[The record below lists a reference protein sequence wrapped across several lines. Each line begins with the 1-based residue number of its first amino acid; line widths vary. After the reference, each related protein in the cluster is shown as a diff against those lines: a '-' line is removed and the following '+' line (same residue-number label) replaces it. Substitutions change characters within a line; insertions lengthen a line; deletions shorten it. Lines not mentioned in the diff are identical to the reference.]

1 MVMRSTVLSF
11 AGIGRDPLGEIPG
24 GTGRVTLLPLTV
36 RCHHEPGREGGG
48 IQQEEQEMVVP
59 GAYFRDETIWRGRI
73 IGFACDLKATLYEL
87 GFWAGAMYVAAFL
100 QLEGLSV
107 AVGVGV
113 CVKMLFGYLEEMRG
127 GKRAEREIGRY
138 VNETYRS

>member
-1 MVMRSTVLSF
+1 
-11 AGIGRDPLGEIPG
+11 
-24 GTGRVTLLPLTV
+24 
-36 RCHHEPGREGGG
+36 
-48 IQQEEQEMVVP
+48 MVVP
-59 GAYFRDETIWRGRI
+59 GAYFRDETIWRGRMI
-73 IGFACDLKATLYEL
+73 VFACDLKATLYEL